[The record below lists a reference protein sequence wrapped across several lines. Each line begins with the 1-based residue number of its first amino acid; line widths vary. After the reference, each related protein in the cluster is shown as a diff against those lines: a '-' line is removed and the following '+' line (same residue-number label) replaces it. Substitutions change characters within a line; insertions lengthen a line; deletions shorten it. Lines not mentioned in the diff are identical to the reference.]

1 MLIYIYNCFYSPI
14 FSIPGHPWPQEAFG
28 RLVLQGTFEAT
39 LAIAAVLS
47 IQRQCRTKVPG
58 DGIRSW
64 VCLKNVAVL

>member
-1 MLIYIYNCFYSPI
+1 
-14 FSIPGHPWPQEAFG
+14 
-28 RLVLQGTFEAT
+28 LVLQGTFEAT